1 MLTRIGFGLL
11 GVGIGVALLIPV
23 VAVTFVV
30 GRHLS
35 GLSMIG
41 LFGLLVLV
49 AALLIA
55 GIVRSVH
62 ASGST

>member
-23 VAVTFVV
+23 AALIFVV

-35 GLSMIG
+35 GSSMIG
-41 LFGLLVLV
+41 LFGLLVVL
-49 AALLIA
+49 AALLIV
-55 GIVRSVH
+55 GIVRSGQ
-62 ASGST
+62 AAGST